1 MLLKSLRILLI
12 QCSTLKK
19 LNTQHLTGAQVGK
32 DRGWV
37 WGAAGGGAQEAAPAA
52 ATLVRAQTNDGMD
65 LGNGFELQTS
75 FASCRLHV
83 HCR

>member
-1 MLLKSLRILLI
+1 MLLKSLRILILEY
-12 QCSTLKK
+12 STLKK
-19 LNTQHLTGAQVGK
+19 LNTSGAQVSK

-65 LGNGFELQTS
+65 LGNGIELQLRFMSVT
-75 FASCRLHV
+75 RG
-83 HCR
+83 

>member
-1 MLLKSLRILLI
+1 MLLKSLSVRILEI
-12 QCSTLKK
+12 STLKK
-19 LNTQHLTGAQVGK
+19 LNTSGAQVSK

-52 ATLVRAQTNDGMD
+52 ATLVRAQTNVGMD

-75 FASCRLHV
+75 FASCRLRV
-83 HCR
+83 SYSCR